1 MLLKNKNVLIT
12 GAGKGIGE
20 SALKNFVKNGANVYA
35 LIRNKKDNYKFK
47 NLKNVK
53 IFNGSVSSGQLI
65 NKILSQSSKDKKTIN
80 CLVNNA
86 GLRHRQDFLKISK
99 KNLNNVF
106 EVNFYSIF
114 NILQLVTKYWLK
126 KKIKG
131 NVVNISSIVG
141 QIGFNQLSAYASSK
155 GALISLTKS
164 FALEFSKNGIRA
176 NSISPG
182 FTKTSFYKKFKK
194 NKKLYKWTLSRIPQQ
209 RWGNPEE
216 VSNMISFLISDQC
229 NYLNGENINVDGG
242 WLNS

>member
-1 MLLKNKNVLIT
+1 M
-12 GAGKGIGE
+12 
-20 SALKNFVKNGANVYA
+20 VK
-35 LIRNKKDNYKFK
+35 
-47 NLKNVK
+47 
-53 IFNGSVSSGQLI
+53 
-65 NKILSQSSKDKKTIN
+65 
-80 CLVNNA
+80 
-86 GLRHRQDFLKISK
+86 
-99 KNLNNVF
+99 
-106 EVNFYSIF
+106 E
-114 NILQLVTKYWLK
+114 
-126 KKIKG
+126 KIKG

>member
-1 MLLKNKNVLIT
+1 M
-12 GAGKGIGE
+12 
-20 SALKNFVKNGANVYA
+20 F
-35 LIRNKKDNYKFK
+35 
-47 NLKNVK
+47 
-53 IFNGSVSSGQLI
+53 
-65 NKILSQSSKDKKTIN
+65 
-80 CLVNNA
+80 
-86 GLRHRQDFLKISK
+86 
-99 KNLNNVF
+99 F

>member
-86 GLRHRQDFLKISK
+86 GIRHRQDFLKISK

>member
-86 GLRHRQDFLKISK
+86 GIRHRQDFLKISK

-194 NKKLYKWTLSRIPQQ
+194 IKSYT
-209 RWGNPEE
+209 
-216 VSNMISFLISDQC
+216 
-229 NYLNGENINVDGG
+229 NG
-242 WLNS
+242 L

>member
-86 GLRHRQDFLKISK
+86 GIRHRQDFLKISK

-216 VSNMISFLISDQC
+216 ISNMISFLISDQC